1 MRVGARKYPPVKCRV
16 CGVEVGLTFLTR
28 HMKIHHHPRR
38 KRGKEAELR

>member
-28 HMKIHHHPRR
+28 HMKAHHQRR
-38 KRGKEAELR
+38 KRGKEEESQ